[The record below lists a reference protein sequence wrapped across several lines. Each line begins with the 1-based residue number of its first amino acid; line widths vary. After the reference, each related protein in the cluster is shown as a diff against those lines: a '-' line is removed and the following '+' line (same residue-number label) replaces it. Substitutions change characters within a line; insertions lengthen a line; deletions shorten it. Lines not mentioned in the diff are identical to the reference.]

1 MNVEAVVQSFSC
13 IKFIFV
19 HVFRSL
25 DKDRRLFTAC
35 PVATAMRGAILY

>member
-19 HVFRSL
+19 HGFPSL
-25 DKDRRLFTAC
+25 DYHRQLFTARLI
-35 PVATAMRGAILY
+35 ATALCGAILY